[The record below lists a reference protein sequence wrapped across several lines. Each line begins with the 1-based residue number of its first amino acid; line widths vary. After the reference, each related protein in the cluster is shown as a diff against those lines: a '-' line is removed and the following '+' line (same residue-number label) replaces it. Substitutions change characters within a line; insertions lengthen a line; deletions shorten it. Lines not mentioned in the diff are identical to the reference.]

1 MTRKRTEA
9 AVSKASAQV
18 TVPHGLTDGGTGV
31 GPLRVPVAKEGIPFI
46 LIAVAVTVF
55 VFWLTGSWFARAPL
69 LLITAF
75 VVAFFRDPERI
86 VPADDN
92 AIVSPADGRVIKAE
106 RVMETRILKAEAL
119 KISIFM
125 NVFNVHVNRFPASGS
140 IRRII
145 YNPGKFFS
153 ADLDKA
159 SLENEQNA
167 LVVEG
172 PGGKIFAFNQIA
184 GLIARRIVC
193 RVSEGMALKRGE
205 RFGLIRFGS
214 RVDVYLP
221 VDCRVIVKIGQ
232 KVSAGS
238 SIIGYWR

>member
-9 AVSKASAQV
+9 AVNKAGSPAP
-18 TVPHGLTDGGTGV
+18 VPQGLTEGGTRV
-31 GPLRVPVAKEGIPFI
+31 GPLKVPIAKEGIPFI

-55 VFWLTGSWFARAPL
+55 VFWLSGSVFARVPF

-86 VPADDN
+86 IPADEN

-106 RVMETRILKAEAL
+106 RVMEARILKAEAL

-125 NVFNVHVNRFPASGS
+125 NVFNVHVNRFPATGR

-172 PGGKIFAFNQIA
+172 PGGRLFAFNQIA

-193 RVSEGMALKRGE
+193 RVSEGMTLKRGE

-221 VDCRVIVKIGQ
+221 ADCRVTVKIGQ